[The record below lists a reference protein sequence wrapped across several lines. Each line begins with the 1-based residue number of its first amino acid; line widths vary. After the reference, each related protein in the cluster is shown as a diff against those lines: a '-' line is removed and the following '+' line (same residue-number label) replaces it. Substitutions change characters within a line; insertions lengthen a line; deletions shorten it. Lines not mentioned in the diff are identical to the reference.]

1 MLKYKYTIA
10 EYAKSVKMGGSC
22 THLHIDIPM
31 GMSGNL
37 IEAGEYMQNTSLC
50 YISCNNK
57 VLMLYRNRKPDDPN
71 AGKWIGIGG
80 RFEENESPEEC
91 MLREV
96 REETGIELKAW
107 KYRGIVT
114 FASDRWEGEYMHLFT
129 GVSSDFEVSSCN
141 EGDLCWID
149 KDKVSS
155 LNLWEGDRVFLKLLE
170 EDEEFFSLKLTYRGD
185 SLESST
191 LNGEVL

>member
-1 MLKYKYTIA
+1 
-10 EYAKSVKMGGSC
+10 
-22 THLHIDIPM
+22 
-31 GMSGNL
+31 
-37 IEAGEYMQNTSLC
+37 
-50 YISCNNK
+50 
-57 VLMLYRNRKPDDPN
+57 
-71 AGKWIGIGG
+71 
-80 RFEENESPEEC
+80 

-96 REETGIELKAW
+96 REETGIELKTW

-129 GVSSDFEVSSCN
+129 GVSSDFEVTSCS